1 MTITFVPR
9 DADKPVNMLTETL
22 KLYQTTVEELMSA
35 VNSIKSG
42 SLDEVKTALV
52 AVKELR
58 QALAWAMEERANLEK
73 RNKTIASGYD
83 DGAGAL
89 ELDAA
94 RDEIGRRLARL
105 RNAR

>member
-73 RNKTIASGYD
+73 RNKAIASGYD

-105 RNAR
+105 RDAR

>member
-52 AVKELR
+52 AVRELR

-105 RNAR
+105 RDAR